1 MIISPFQ
8 KKKKNKKQKNLMS
21 SFSHTIWVLGFP
33 RWLTCKDSVCQCRRQ
48 GFDPWVWKIPW
59 RRKWQPTP
67 VFLPRESHGW
77 RSLVGYSPRGHKRV
91 GHNLVTKRFNNN
103 NNNLTDWRML
113 RSERTLAAQPFLPL
127 TEFEV
132 SARGENPLW
141 WMPEI
146 LWPENQACTKLLELD
161 SGSECQDPLKE
172 F

>member
-1 MIISPFQ
+1 MGLFHYGKDISEGSSLVAQ
-8 KKKKNKKQKNLMS
+8 MVKNPL
-21 SFSHTIWVLGFP
+21 
-33 RWLTCKDSVCQCRRQ
+33 QCRRL
-48 GFDPWVWKIPW
+48 GFGPWVTW
-59 RRKWQPTP
+59 RREWLRTP

-132 SARGENPLW
+132 SARGENPL
-141 WMPEI
+141 
-146 LWPENQACTKLLELD
+146 
-161 SGSECQDPLKE
+161 
-172 F
+172 